1 MIFLSS
7 WIVTLLIVHLLPLLS
22 LPCSSFFH
30 DRWLR
35 QTGSWYEDNN
45 GICNFYPSLS
55 SVFPLQSQQK
65 EDVFPSGV
73 SSVNVGSVCLCKVST
88 WFMHKSAARWS
99 QVLPWCTASGDLAT
113 GAMPLR
119 WRIEP
124 AATKQIWNHAT
135 LCHNFLHPTE
145 VTWNAREPFSPICEL
160 KTLKRWAS
168 LAGGTQKQEERGCEP
183 LRLCMWHRYLR
194 CMTPVAIS
202 NIYTLTCVSQTTK
215 WGFNL

>member
-1 MIFLSS
+1 MTDGWDRQVAGMRTTTEYVISTPPCRLCSPCNHNKKRMSS
-7 WIVTLLIVHLLPLLS
+7 HPVSPLLTS
-22 LPCSSFFH
+22 APSVSAKWAH
-30 DRWLR
+30 
-35 QTGSWYEDNN
+35 GSCINQQHGD
-45 GICNFYPSLS
+45 PRLS
-55 SVFPLQSQQK
+55 P
-65 EDVFPSGV
+65 DAP
-73 SSVNVGSVCLCKVST
+73 
-88 WFMHKSAARWS
+88 
-99 QVLPWCTASGDLAT
+99 TASGDLAT
-113 GAMPLR
+113 GVVPLR

-215 WGFNL
+215 RGFNL